1 MGTLNR
7 AVQGWTTTM
16 KLALSISIFSG
27 FLLTFTQ
34 GQQLSD
40 EFCSAVKWKNIR
52 ARCCFNMVFTHT
64 EVDLDSSSVTCTP
77 KNKRINSLKKL
88 FTGTAGYSFQMTVAV
103 NWGNA
108 GSSIKSAEIE
118 DAPSTTT
125 TTTTTTTTE
134 AEFVPGDW
142 IIVQHRGQHGNPE
155 DTFVKTFAEYEE
167 GFSVGEESWL
177 GLKQLAELTKEGEW
191 ELKVEFTS
199 WGSGETKT
207 ATYTRFSVGP
217 APRYQ
222 LRVGKARLGSRMVD
236 ALRYSSGAAF
246 SAKDKDQDQWSGNC
260 SKRFGSSG
268 WWFKSCFWSNLNG
281 MNAAT
286 GLRRGT
292 GIQWGRT
299 RASSTTMSTR
309 RVA

>member
-1 MGTLNR
+1 MG
-7 AVQGWTTTM
+7 VM
-16 KLALSISIFSG
+16 KLALSVIFFS
-27 FLLTFTQ
+27 LLLALTK

-40 EFCSAVKWKNIR
+40 EFCSAVKSGKTK
-52 ARCCFNMVFTHT
+52 ARCCFKMVFTHT

-77 KNKRINSLKKL
+77 KNKKIKSLKKL
-88 FTGTAGYSFQMTVAV
+88 FAGTSGYSFQMTVAV
-103 NWGNA
+103 NMGKT
-108 GSSIKSAEIE
+108 GSTIKSAQIE

-125 TTTTTTTTE
+125 TTTTTTATTT
-134 AEFVPGDW
+134 AETDFVPGDW
-142 IIVQHRGQHGNPE
+142 IVVQHRGQHGNPA
-155 DTFVKTFAEYEE
+155 DTFAKTFAEYEE
-167 GFSVGEESWL
+167 GFTVGEESWL
-177 GLKQLAELTKEGEW
+177 GLKQLAELTKVGEW

-199 WGSGETKT
+199 WGSQQTKT
-207 ATYTRFSVGP
+207 ATYSRFSVGP

-222 LRVGKARLGSRMVD
+222 LTVGKARLGSRMVD

-246 SAKDKDQDQWSGNC
+246 STVDKDQDQWTGNC

-286 GLRRGT
+286 GLRRGD

-299 RASSTTMSTR
+299 RASSTTISAR

>member
-1 MGTLNR
+1 MGSAGLGS
-7 AVQGWTTTM
+7 AM
-16 KLALSISIFSG
+16 KLTHYIIFSSL
-27 FLLTFTQ
+27 LLTLVQ

-40 EFCSAVKWKNIR
+40 KFCSAVKSGKTK

-77 KNKRINSLKKL
+77 KNKKIKSLKKL
-88 FTGTAGYSFQMTVAV
+88 FSGTTGYSFQMTVAV
-103 NWGNA
+103 NMGKT
-108 GSSIKSAEIE
+108 GSSIKSAEIT

-134 AEFVPGDW
+134 TDFVPGEW
-142 IIVQHRGQHGNPE
+142 IVVQHRGQHGNPA
-155 DTFVKTFAEYEE
+155 DTFAKTFAEYEA
-167 GFSVGEESWL
+167 GFTVGEEFWL
-177 GLKQLAELTKEGEW
+177 GLKQLAELTQEGEW
-191 ELKVEFTS
+191 ELKVELSS
-199 WGSGETKT
+199 WGKLGGKK
-207 ATYTRFSVGP
+207 ATYSDFSVGP

-222 LRVGKARLGSRMVD
+222 LNVGKARMGSRMID

-246 SAKDKDQDQWSGNC
+246 SAKDKDQDQWTGNC
-260 SKRFGSSG
+260 SKRFGLSG

-281 MNAAT
+281 MNAAV

-299 RASSTTMSTR
+299 RASSTTISTR

>member
-1 MGTLNR
+1 MG
-7 AVQGWTTTM
+7 VQEWTTTM
-16 KLALSISIFSG
+16 KLALAIFFS
-27 FLLTFTQ
+27 LLLVLTN

-40 EFCSAVKWKNIR
+40 EFCSAVKSGETK

-64 EVDLDSSSVTCTP
+64 TVDLESSSVTCTP
-77 KNKRINSLKKL
+77 KSKKIKSLKKL
-88 FTGTAGYSFQMTVAV
+88 FTGTFGYSFQMTMAV
-103 NWGNA
+103 NWGNG
-108 GSSIKSAEIE
+108 GSSIKNAEIR

-125 TTTTTTTTE
+125 TTTATTATE
-134 AEFVPGDW
+134 TEFVPGDW
-142 IIVQHRGQHGNPE
+142 IIVQHRGQHGNPAE
-155 DTFVKTFAEYEE
+155 TFAKSFAEYEE
-167 GFSVGEESWL
+167 GFTVGEESWL
-177 GLKQLAELTKEGEW
+177 GLKQLAELTEEGEW

-199 WGSGETKT
+199 WASQETKT
-207 ATYTRFSVGP
+207 AIYSGFSVGP
-217 APRYQ
+217 PPRYQ
-222 LRVGKARLGSRMVD
+222 LKVGKARLGSRMVD

-246 SAKDKDQDQWSGNC
+246 SAIDKDQDQWTGNC

-299 RASSTTMSTR
+299 RASSTTLSIR
-309 RVA
+309 RIA

>member
-1 MGTLNR
+1 MG
-7 AVQGWTTTM
+7 VQGWTSVM
-16 KLALSISIFSG
+16 KLALSVIFFS
-27 FLLTFTQ
+27 LLLALTK

-40 EFCSAVKWKNIR
+40 EFCSAVKSGKTK

-77 KNKRINSLKKL
+77 KNKKIKSLKKL
-88 FTGTAGYSFQMTVAV
+88 FVGTSGYSFQMTVAV
-103 NWGNA
+103 NMGKT
-108 GSSIKSAEIE
+108 GSTIKSAEIE

-125 TTTTTTTTE
+125 ETD
-134 AEFVPGDW
+134 FVPGDW
-142 IIVQHRGQHGNPE
+142 IVVQHRGQHGNPA

-167 GFSVGEESWL
+167 GFTVGGESWL
-177 GLKQLAELTKEGEW
+177 GLKQLAELTKVGEW

-199 WGSGETKT
+199 WGGQQTKT
-207 ATYTRFSVGP
+207 ATYSKFSVGP

-222 LRVGKARLGSRMVD
+222 LTVGKARLGSRMVD

-246 SAKDKDQDQWSGNC
+246 STVDKDQDQWTGNC

-299 RASSTTMSTR
+299 RASSTTIKTR